1 MEEIAPVMIGLIG
14 ALDRGLG
21 RALGAVQ
28 WLALPLALLLFLQ
41 WPLRDLVRG
50 YSTLANDV
58 AQICFAL
65 YVAASVT
72 AATRAGTHLAA
83 DAIAQRYTPQ
93 IRARLRKIGAIAIMP
108 WALFVLMASRQLV
121 VESTALLEN
130 FSQTF
135 NPGYFIIKLALW
147 LMALTILAQ
156 AIIELWRPRPPD
168 AA

>member
-1 MEEIAPVMIGLIG
+1 VTTAFIET
-14 ALDRGLG
+14 LDRLLG

-41 WPLRDLVRG
+41 WPLRDLVHR
-50 YSTLANDV
+50 YSTLANDI

-65 YVAASVT
+65 YVAASVA

-83 DAIAQRYTPQ
+83 DAIAQRYTL
-93 IRARLRKIGAIAIMP
+93 RTRVRLRKIIAIALVP
-108 WALFVLMASRQLV
+108 WALFVLIASRQLV
-121 VESTALLEN
+121 LESVALRED

-135 NPGYFIIKLALW
+135 NPGYFFIKLALW
-147 LMALTILAQ
+147 LMALMVLVQ
-156 AIIELWRPRPPD
+156 SLIELARPPAPD

>member
-1 MEEIAPVMIGLIG
+1 LTTAFIET
-14 ALDRGLG
+14 LDRLLG

-41 WPLRDLVRG
+41 WPLRDLVHR
-50 YSTLANDV
+50 YSTLANDI

-65 YVAASVT
+65 YVAASVA

-83 DAIAQRYTPQ
+83 DAIAQRYTL
-93 IRARLRKIGAIAIMP
+93 RTRVRLRKIIAIALVP
-108 WALFVLMASRQLV
+108 WALFVLIASRQLV
-121 VESTALLEN
+121 LESVALRED

-135 NPGYFIIKLALW
+135 NPGYFVIKLALW
-147 LMALTILAQ
+147 LMALTVLVQ
-156 AIIELWRPRPPD
+156 SLIELARRPAPD

>member
-1 MEEIAPVMIGLIG
+1 VTTAFVET
-14 ALDRGLG
+14 LDRLLG

-41 WPLRDLVRG
+41 WPLRDLVHR
-50 YSTLANDV
+50 YSTLANDI

-65 YVAASVT
+65 YVAASVA

-83 DAIAQRYTPQ
+83 DAIAQRYTL
-93 IRARLRKIGAIAIMP
+93 RTRVRLRKIIAITLVP
-108 WALFVLMASRQLV
+108 WALFVLIASRQLV
-121 VESTALLEN
+121 LESAALRED

-135 NPGYFIIKLALW
+135 NPGYFVIKLALW
-147 LMALTILAQ
+147 LMALMVLVQ
-156 AIIELWRPRPPD
+156 SLIELALPPAPD